1 MKKLKITAPQWANYT
16 GSLGVVH
23 FTNGVSDEFVPDH
36 IRRRLSIGMEMIE
49 IDADGNESRNNAA
62 YKLLRTTTIHAPVNA
77 PLSRQTETEKARED
91 LSIAMESGK
100 QPTFYT
106 RENLEAIADKEGIKG
121 LREAAEIWDV
131 KHRSIP
137 ALIDMILAAQEKFLE
152 KRKKRIDS
160 VIEKEVAENNALK
173 QAAISGDLSKA
184 INAANNGVSNS
195 EIADASDV
203 NASNDTPESE

>member
-49 IDADGNESRNNAA
+49 IDVDGNESRNSAA
-62 YKLLRTTTIHAPVNA
+62 YKLLSTNTIHAPVNA

-160 VIEKEVAENNALK
+160 AIEKEVAENNALK

-184 INAANNGVSNS
+184 INVVNNGVSNS

-203 NASNDTPESE
+203 KASNNTPESE

>member
-23 FTNGVSDEFVPDH
+23 FTNGVSDEFVPDN

-49 IDADGNESRNNAA
+49 IDIDGNESRNSAA
-62 YKLLRTTTIHAPVNA
+62 YKLLSTNTIHAPVNA

-160 VIEKEVAENNALK
+160 AIEKEVTENNALK

-184 INAANNGVSNS
+184 INAVNNGVSNS
-195 EIADASDV
+195 EIADALDV
-203 NASNDTPESE
+203 KASNNTPESE

>member
-49 IDADGNESRNNAA
+49 IDVDGNESRNSAA
-62 YKLLRTTTIHAPVNA
+62 YKLLSTNTIHAPVNA

-160 VIEKEVAENNALK
+160 AIEKEVAENNALK

-184 INAANNGVSNS
+184 INAVNNGVSNS

-203 NASNDTPESE
+203 KASNNTPESE

>member
-49 IDADGNESRNNAA
+49 IDADGNESRNSAA
-62 YKLLRTTTIHAPVNA
+62 YKLLSTNTIHAPVNA

-203 NASNDTPESE
+203 YASNDTPESE

>member
-49 IDADGNESRNNAA
+49 IDVDGNESRNSAA
-62 YKLLRTTTIHAPVNA
+62 YKLLSTNTIHAPVNA

-160 VIEKEVAENNALK
+160 AIEKEVAENNALK

-184 INAANNGVSNS
+184 INAANNDVSNS
-195 EIADASDV
+195 EIADVSDV
-203 NASNDTPESE
+203 KASNNTPESE

>member
-49 IDADGNESRNNAA
+49 IDVDGNESRNSAA
-62 YKLLRTTTIHAPVNA
+62 YKLLSTNTIHAPVNA

-160 VIEKEVAENNALK
+160 AIEKEVAENNALK

-203 NASNDTPESE
+203 KASNDTPESE

>member
-36 IRRRLSIGMEMIE
+36 IRRRLSIGMEMVE

-62 YKLLRTTTIHAPVNA
+62 YKLLCSATIHANVSA
-77 PLSRQTETEKARED
+77 PLSRQTKTEKAREN

-106 RENLEAIADKEGIKG
+106 KEELEKIADKEGIKG

-137 ALIDMILAAQEKFLE
+137 ALINMILDAQEKFLE
-152 KRKKRIDS
+152 KRKKRIDGA
-160 VIEKEVAENNALK
+160 IKKEVAENNALK

-184 INAANNGVSNS
+184 INAANHK
-195 EIADASDV
+195 ASKPK
-203 NASNDTPESE
+203 SK

>member
-49 IDADGNESRNNAA
+49 IDVDGNESRNSAA
-62 YKLLRTTTIHAPVNA
+62 YKLLSTNTIHAPVNA

-100 QPTFYT
+100 QSTFYT

-160 VIEKEVAENNALK
+160 AIEKEVAENNALK

-184 INAANNGVSNS
+184 INAVNNGVSNS

-203 NASNDTPESE
+203 KASNNTPESE